1 MKTKDIKKTAK
12 RVKKPLYVIDITE
25 CESVE
30 DIIYTTILT
39 KINNDVEITDEE
51 LTTVASILLDNIIDR
66 MFNGASILYMHND
79 GLIERIYNDRVTVV
93 KKTKKKPSVF
103 KRFWNWITR
112 K

>member
-25 CESVE
+25 CELVE
-30 DIIYTTILT
+30 GIIYTTILT
-39 KINNDVEITDEE
+39 KINNDIEITDEE
-51 LTTVASILLDNIIDR
+51 LTTVVSILWDNVIDR

-79 GLIERIYNDRVTVV
+79 GLIERIYNNRVIVV
-93 KKTKKKPSVF
+93 KNTKKKPNVF

>member
-39 KINNDVEITDEE
+39 KINSDVEITDEE
-51 LTTVASILLDNIIDR
+51 LTTVVSILWDNVIDR

-79 GLIERIYNDRVTVV
+79 GLIERIYNNRVIVV
-93 KKTKKKPSVF
+93 KNTKKKPNVF